1 MIRRFLSVL
10 VALCAL
16 AGTSPAQNIP
26 AEESGKIPFS
36 IKAYPFRG
44 TYLDSSTHFEKFGA
58 AAPAGVNLGFE
69 ILSQQQRPWQQYL
82 NNATVGIGLSWMD
95 LGHEMLGHSVA
106 VYPYILFDAI
116 HTDYFQMRFSLAEEL
131 PELQSIGILRRIRI
145 RKTTMNLQ

>member
-44 TYLDSSTHFEKFGA
+44 TYLDGGVHWEKFGGA
-58 AAPAGVNLGFE
+58 HPAG
-69 ILSQQQRPWQQYL
+69 I
-82 NNATVGIGLSWMD
+82 IIC
-95 LGHEMLGHSVA
+95 SV
-106 VYPYILFDAI
+106 
-116 HTDYFQMRFSLAEEL
+116 
-131 PELQSIGILRRIRI
+131 
-145 RKTTMNLQ
+145 